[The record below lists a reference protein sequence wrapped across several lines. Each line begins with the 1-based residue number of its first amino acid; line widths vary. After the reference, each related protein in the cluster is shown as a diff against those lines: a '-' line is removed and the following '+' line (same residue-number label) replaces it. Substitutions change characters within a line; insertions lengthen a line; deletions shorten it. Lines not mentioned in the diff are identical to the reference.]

1 MKAFRHIFVISLFLL
16 GLQTHAQKYFGLSG
30 ETFGNSKIQK
40 KNFFWKTI
48 KTNNFEFNFYK
59 GGEEI
64 ARRAAIKAETDYS
77 KITETLGYT
86 PFSVM
91 KVFIYNNPDDILQS
105 NIGEDSKNENN
116 KSVDLAKARI
126 QVVYNKSDS
135 LFNKELISQISTL
148 FVYDMLYGGSL
159 KESVQSQLL
168 LSVPDWY
175 VNGISAYIASS
186 SVSPNKE
193 KVVELLQKYSNKKV
207 GNIMGEDAELLGHS
221 IWFYIAQRYGK
232 DNISNILN
240 LTRIIRNEQSS
251 ITSTLGLSFNK
262 FIKEWRGYYLKGDK
276 QVETQVISRIEPEK
290 ADPNAS
296 SKLDL
301 KPNEIDTDF
310 YEFSIE
316 NIEKYTAQ
324 KAFVAKSLNPDLPN
338 SPQTRQNIPGQ
349 EIKLSPVKAYNNLLV
364 ANGSVAGLRIDP
376 VRRFGLGYA
385 VTFNDLLENNI
396 LKVDAFLKVTS
407 PFFKNY
413 DYTLSYGRYAS
424 KIDYLF
430 KFEKRSINIEGID
443 ESNSF
448 LFRPLNI
455 VPLDNKSILISRRL
469 LYQKISADI
478 IYPFSKNLKVDFSP
492 AYIKASDI
500 EYELPGRDILTDS
513 YLSPSINIVFDNT
526 NIKSF
531 KIEVGTKAKFSIE
544 RNMNFSNQKKNFQRL
559 NIDVRHTQ
567 RLAKGIFAEGRFN
580 LTRSAGNAPKFS
592 ILGGVENW
600 VNRALYDVK
609 TQIPGKEGDF
619 SDILFYNFP
628 GNLRGFQT
636 ARLFGHSHSLI
647 NAEIKLVMAEY
658 FPASSLTNS
667 FLRNLQVVGFVD
679 SGTAWNGN
687 KGPFSKQNSLNTI
700 VIGNDGKSP
709 FFAEVTNF
717 KNPFLTGM
725 GLGLRTSILGY
736 LVKADYAV
744 GKEDKTFSKPIL
756 HISLGKDF

>member
-1 MKAFRHIFVISLFLL
+1 MRAYRFIFTLLALFLSL
-16 GLQTHAQKYFGLSG
+16 EIQAQKYFGISG

-40 KNFFWKTI
+40 KNFIWKTI

-59 GGEEI
+59 GGEDI
-64 ARRAAIKAETDYS
+64 ARRAALKAETDYS

-105 NIGEDSKNENN
+105 NIGEGNQNNN
-116 KSVDLAKARI
+116 KSVDLGKARI

-168 LSVPDWY
+168 LSVPEWY
-175 VNGISAYIASS
+175 INGISAYIASS

-193 KVVELLQKYSNKKV
+193 KVVELLQKYSTKKV
-207 GNIMGEDAELLGHS
+207 SNIMGEDAELLGHS

-262 FIKEWRGYYLKGDK
+262 FIKEWRAYYLVGEKPVD
-276 QVETQVISRIEPEK
+276 TQIIQKAEPEK
-290 ADPNAS
+290 TSQNLGE
-296 SKLDL
+296 KLDL

-316 NIEKYTAQ
+316 NIEKFAAIKTSI
-324 KAFVAKSLNPDLPN
+324 AKNTNPDLPN
-338 SPQTRQNIPGQ
+338 SPQARQNIPGQ
-349 EIKLSPVKAYNNLLV
+349 EIKLSSVKAYNNLLV
-364 ANGSVAGLRIDP
+364 ANGGVAGLRIDP

-430 KFEKRSINIEGID
+430 KFEKKSINIEGID
-443 ESNSF
+443 ETNSF

-455 VPLDNKSILISRRL
+455 VPLDNKAILISRRL

-478 IYPFSKNLKVDFSP
+478 IYPFSKHLKVDLSP
-492 AYIKASDI
+492 AFVKTSDI
-500 EYELPGRDILTDS
+500 EYELPGRNILSDS
-513 YLSPSINIVFDNT
+513 YLSPSVNIVFDNT
-526 NIKSF
+526 NIKAY
-531 KIEVGTKAKFSIE
+531 KIEVGTKAKFTIE
-544 RNMNFSNQKKNFQRL
+544 KNVNFSNSKKNFDRV
-559 NIDVRHTQ
+559 NIDIRHTQ
-567 RLAKGIFAEGRFN
+567 RLAKGLFAEGRFN

-600 VNRALYDVK
+600 VNRSVYDVK

-628 GNLRGFQT
+628 GNLRGFQS

-647 NAEIKLVMAEY
+647 NAEVKLVLAEY
-658 FPASSLTNS
+658 FPASSLTSS
-667 FLRNLQVVGFVD
+667 FLRNLQVVGFLD

-736 LVKADYAV
+736 FVKADYAV
-744 GKEDKTFSKPIL
+744 GKEDKSFSKPIL